1 MPRKDSRKAP
11 GVSTIWLDVHQEART
26 ANPYRNTPWG
36 SSSDNDSSPRIL
48 LGPDPYTSGKGRK
61 IEMLGQQTVHSNA
74 NSETT
79 ARETTHRPYAW
90 RRIIPIR
97 YRKTTNRHEGKS
109 YLVILS
115 CSLSRAVH
123 LELIH
128 DLETTSFLPCLKQL
142 IANRGRPKV
151 INSDNGATFAKAAN
165 WLKQVRK
172 DEHVQGLLQ
181 QHNITW
187 KFNLSRAPWW
197 GGQFERLVGVVKSAL
212 YKVIGGAIL
221 TLA

>member
-1 MPRKDSRKAP
+1 MYLPSDSMFIRKLVQRTHIETLHGGVLLTMTAVRESYWVPTLIRVVKA
-11 GVSTIWLDVHQEART
+11 VRSKC
-26 ANPYRNTPWG
+26 WG
-36 SSSDNDSSPRIL
+36 SKRFTATPIVKPPAGKLPTDRTHGGGSFEV
-48 LGPDPYTSGKGRK
+48 LGTDFAG
-61 IEMLGQQTVHSNA
+61 
-74 NSETT
+74 
-79 ARETTHRPYAW
+79 
-90 RRIIPIR
+90 PIR

-115 CSLSRAVH
+115 CSLLRAMH

-172 DEHVQGLLQ
+172 DERVQGLLQ

-197 GGQFERLVGVVKSAL
+197 GGQFKRLVGVVKSAL